1 MNSNF
6 FKLPKDAKLYVISQF
21 FLSGYYTWPFWY
33 GFATG
38 RITISQFGVY
48 MFLVYIFG
56 TIAEVPTG
64 AFADRYGRVKSAVI
78 GSIFSALVPL
88 IVYWGGNFFFYI
100 IAALVYGISGAF
112 VSGSIESS
120 IKDHEDI
127 SNESFRNVMIQG
139 SLLFQL
145 GLIVSSV
152 MGGLMFGLSEWLPF
166 IAQAI
171 SFILAA
177 IIISNMTSIGEVVL
191 SKEAQRAPVLNSIK
205 IYTSDMKDGF
215 LHLFRIKLLRPII
228 VFGSFTG
235 VLMWMG
241 IEYVNEAGM
250 INYGIQPESRGIL
263 LAGAKTLSLLTLN
276 FIILRRIKTDTS
288 KLIYVLVST
297 TLAFALYSVGIR
309 NIFILG
315 FFIFNLVS
323 ATQSNFIKPIIHDHL
338 LSKWRST
345 AISAYSVIGNILQA
359 IAALLVSIMLE
370 SKGVV
375 FVQRSLLVVFLSVA
389 IPALLVH
396 IRRLAKLDD
405 NSLH

>member
-1 MNSNF
+1 
-6 FKLPKDAKLYVISQF
+6 
-21 FLSGYYTWPFWY
+21 
-33 GFATG
+33 
-38 RITISQFGVY
+38 
-48 MFLVYIFG
+48 
-56 TIAEVPTG
+56 
-64 AFADRYGRVKSAVI
+64 
-78 GSIFSALVPL
+78 
-88 IVYWGGNFFFYI
+88 
-100 IAALVYGISGAF
+100 
-112 VSGSIESS
+112 
-120 IKDHEDI
+120 
-127 SNESFRNVMIQG
+127 
-139 SLLFQL
+139 
-145 GLIVSSV
+145 
-152 MGGLMFGLSEWLPF
+152 
-166 IAQAI
+166 
-171 SFILAA
+171 
-177 IIISNMTSIGEVVL
+177 
-191 SKEAQRAPVLNSIK
+191 
-205 IYTSDMKDGF
+205 
-215 LHLFRIKLLRPII
+215 
-228 VFGSFTG
+228 
-235 VLMWMG
+235 
-241 IEYVNEAGM
+241 M